1 MTTSMHP
8 ASDTQQLTRWLTD
21 RVAYYLEIPAEQIEP
36 NVKLV
41 EYGLESV
48 YALALCG
55 DVEDELGIEVEPTL
69 AWDYPTI
76 DALVGLLMEK
86 TAEAA

>member
-1 MTTSMHP
+1 MTQSTP
-8 ASDTQQLTRWLTD
+8 GGLALWLTE
-21 RVAYYLEIPAEQIEP
+21 RIAFYLEIPDGDIRP
-36 NVKLV
+36 DVKLV

-55 DVEDELGIEVEPTL
+55 DIEDEFEIEVDPTL

-76 DALVGLLMEK
+76 DAIGEVLTEQL
-86 TAEAA
+86 AAKAAAG

>member
-1 MTTSMHP
+1 MESAPEVQHL
-8 ASDTQQLTRWLTD
+8 AQWLTE
-21 RVAYYLEIPAEQIEP
+21 RVAYSLEIPDEQIKP
-36 NVKLV
+36 DVKLV
-41 EYGLESV
+41 ECGLESV

-76 DALVGLLMEK
+76 DSLVALLIEK